1 MISKRIRQLREA
13 AGMSQSELAKK
24 LNVTRA
30 SVNSWESGL
39 STPTTQYVIALVKL
53 FRVSADYLLGTEP
66 EFSLCLNGYSS
77 EEIRLL
83 TELAEHF
90 ARNHQKK
97 TP

>member
-1 MISKRIRQLREA
+1 MICKRIRQLREA

-30 SVNSWESGL
+30 SVSSWESGL
-39 STPTTQYVIALVKL
+39 STPTTQYVIALVRL
-53 FRVSADYLLGTEP
+53 FRVSADCLLGTEP
-66 EFSLCLNGYSS
+66 EFTLALDGYSA

-90 ARNHQKK
+90 ARSHQNK